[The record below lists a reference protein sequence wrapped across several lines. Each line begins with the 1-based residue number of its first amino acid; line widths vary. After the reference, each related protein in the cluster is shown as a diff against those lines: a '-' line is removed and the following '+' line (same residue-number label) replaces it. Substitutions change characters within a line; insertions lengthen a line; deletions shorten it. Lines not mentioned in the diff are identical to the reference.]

1 MKDKIKN
8 IGDDFYIFL
17 KILSKFCYYRL
28 LIIVLRI
35 FINIIKRAL
44 LIFNTLHAISFLVEN
59 FWAIFVKIMVYCIV
73 IRYENLYQLS

>member
-35 FINIIKRAL
+35 FINIIKNST
-44 LIFNTLHAISFLVEN
+44 FNF
-59 FWAIFVKIMVYCIV
+59 
-73 IRYENLYQLS
+73 